1 MEYLYLFINSFI
13 SATLFPLGSEALL
26 LYYLS
31 NEFNYMFLLIFA
43 SVGNTLGSIV
53 NYWFG
58 IKGEEFLVNKNMIKE
73 KKIIKYKKY
82 FDKYGAYTLLLS
94 WMPII
99 GDGFTLIAG
108 SLKYDI
114 KKFIV
119 LVFVAKFSRYTFV
132 IYGYFYFIV

>member
-31 NEFNYMFLLIFA
+31 NELNYIYLLIFA
-43 SVGNTLGSIV
+43 SIGNTMGSIM

-73 KKIIKYKKY
+73 KNIIKYKNY

-114 KKFIV
+114 KKFII
-119 LVFVAKFSRYTFV
+119 LVFIAKFSRYAFV
-132 IYGYFYFIV
+132 IYGYFYLTN